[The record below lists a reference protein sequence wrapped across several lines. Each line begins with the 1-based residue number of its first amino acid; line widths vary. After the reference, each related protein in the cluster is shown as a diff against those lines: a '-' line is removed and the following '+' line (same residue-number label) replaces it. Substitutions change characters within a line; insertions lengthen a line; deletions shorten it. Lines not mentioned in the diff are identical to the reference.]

1 MTQSQKV
8 LHMCKCSSR
17 TVVMKTLLHEG
28 ELDQSMLSEYE
39 ERLEL
44 KRQEVSRLQ
53 QQRDKLLATQRKL
66 QELQQNVSTVSKSH
80 FMCAYSR
87 NSTYGTK

>member
-1 MTQSQKV
+1 
-8 LHMCKCSSR
+8 
-17 TVVMKTLLHEG
+17 
-28 ELDQSMLSEYE
+28 MLSEYE

-66 QELQQNVSTVSKSH
+66 QELQQNVSTVSESPL
-80 FMCAYSR
+80 CAYSR
-87 NSTYGTK
+87 NRTYGTYVHIVHACMYEIFGPRDS

>member
-1 MTQSQKV
+1 
-8 LHMCKCSSR
+8 
-17 TVVMKTLLHEG
+17 
-28 ELDQSMLSEYE
+28 MLSEYE

-66 QELQQNVSTVSKSH
+66 QELQHNVTNVSTVSKSLL
-80 FMCAYSR
+80 CA
-87 NSTYGTK
+87 